1 MNGHRAVGPSDA
13 DTSELIVVL
22 ERLVRVALTDEGVEM
37 MVIRDADWYRVTLS
51 RTGGAGSALL
61 GTDARGVFS
70 FTRDRVRGLKGLGVG
85 VPDLARSAFGELIDQ
100 LARSAPDKV
109 AFMRA
114 VHARLACA
122 QREVVGSAT

>member
-37 MVIRDADWYRVTLS
+37 LVIRDADWYRVTLS
-51 RTGGAGSALL
+51 RTGGTGSALL
-61 GTDARGVFS
+61 STDARAVFS

-85 VPDLARSAFGELIDQ
+85 VPDLAQSAFGELLDQ
-100 LARSAPDKV
+100 LAQHAPDKV

-114 VHARLACA
+114 IHARLAATC
-122 QREVVGSAT
+122 REVVGSAT